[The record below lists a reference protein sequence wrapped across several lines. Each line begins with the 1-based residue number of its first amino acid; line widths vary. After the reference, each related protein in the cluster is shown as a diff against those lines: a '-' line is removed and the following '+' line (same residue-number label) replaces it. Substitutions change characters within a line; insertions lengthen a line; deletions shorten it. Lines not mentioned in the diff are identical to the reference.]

1 MPRALALSPHLDDAV
16 FSAGA
21 LLARHAQ
28 AGWRVIVATCFTA
41 SIANPTAFALA
52 CQTDK
57 GIGPEIDYMELRRD
71 EDRQACALLGA
82 EFVHLAF
89 PEAPHRGYDSA
100 AALFGPRL
108 ACDGIADGVAEALAM
123 LIAGL
128 RPDLI
133 LGPAAIGDHVDH
145 WIVRETLDR
154 VAPSPA
160 ALWADLPYA
169 ARNGSALPDTFDRL
183 PCGPQLSRKLQAA
196 RAYRSQLGFQF
207 GTEQAMPG
215 LLSLGAAE
223 GFAFAQPARMVAAP
237 SPKRA

>member
-1 MPRALALSPHLDDAV
+1 LKTLLAVSPHLDDAI

-41 SIANPTAFALA
+41 SIPHPTGFALA

-57 GIGPEIDYMELRRD
+57 GIGPETDYMDLRRE

-82 EFVHLAF
+82 EPIHLLL
-89 PEAPHRGYDSA
+89 PEAPHRGYGSP

-108 ACDGIADGVAEALAM
+108 TCDGVAYELAEALGT
-123 LIAGL
+123 LIGSC

-145 WIVRETLDR
+145 WIVRETLSR
-154 VAPSPA
+154 VSSSPA

-169 ARNGSALPDTFDRL
+169 ARHGSALPETFARL
-183 PCGPQLSRKLQAA
+183 PCGPHLSRKLQAA

-207 GTEQAMPG
+207 GTAQAMPT
-215 LLSLGAAE
+215 LLSIDAAE
-223 GFAFAQPARMVAAP
+223 GFAFGPAAAPAR
-237 SPKRA
+237 KRA